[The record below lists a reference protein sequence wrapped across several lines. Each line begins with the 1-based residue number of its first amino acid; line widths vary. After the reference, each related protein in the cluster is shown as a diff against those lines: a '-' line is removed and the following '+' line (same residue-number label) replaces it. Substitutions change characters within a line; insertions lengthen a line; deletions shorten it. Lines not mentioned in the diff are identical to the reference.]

1 MPDSNSFR
9 DSSHFYVRTTFVSLR
24 TSSDLRIA
32 ADGLCISCNIK
43 ENAALSSPH
52 AVSWTSQYSNQN

>member
-1 MPDSNSFR
+1 MTDLTLFR
-9 DSSHFYVRTTFVSLR
+9 DSSHFYVRTTFMSLR

-52 AVSWTSQYSNQN
+52 TVSWTSQ

>member
-1 MPDSNSFR
+1 MPDLTLFR
-9 DSSHFYVRTTFVSLR
+9 DSSHFYVRTTFMSLR

-52 AVSWTSQYSNQN
+52 TVAWTSQ